1 MNKDTVEVPDEL
13 SGRTT
18 LGGIRRQ
25 VDDHNKRVM
34 DTVRI
39 EVERIERTE
48 GPQLRNALIGVT
60 VVLVVFLALFSA
72 YIYWP

>member
-25 VDDHNKRVM
+25 VDDDNKRVM